1 MRRGKR
7 LNEVVY
13 KNYEDIK
20 LMVISAI
27 MNLISRTKGSCI
39 TFTSKKLAQIAGLPT
54 QPVLLT
60 IIRDV
65 LENLRKDGLII
76 RYSRT
81 SHGVKYMITKESP
94 LWAYTISGE
103 GFEDLETPYL
113 KPILA
118 AIRSNK

>member
-1 MRRGKR
+1 MRRGR
-7 LNEVVY
+7 RFNEVVY

-27 MNLISRTKGSCI
+27 MDLISRTKGNCV

-60 IIRDV
+60 IVRDV
-65 LENLRKDGLII
+65 LENLRRDGLII

-94 LWAYTISGE
+94 LWAYTVSGE
-103 GFEDLETPYL
+103 GFEELKTPYL

-118 AIRSNK
+118 AIRSNR